1 MLIID
6 SPSNNAY
13 FNLATEEYLFNHFEK
28 DVFLLYINQP
38 SIIVGKY
45 QNTLAEVNLK
55 VVQEKKIK
63 VVRRLT
69 GGGAVYHD
77 LGNLN
82 FSFHASGQG
91 NDFLEFE
98 TFTQP
103 VVELLNFIGVPAALE
118 GRNDLLVE
126 GKKFSGNAK
135 MMKNNKIMQHG
146 TILIDS
152 EMSVLSEALKVNPLK
167 YQDKATKSIQSRVTN
182 LKEYFPKGMDT
193 IAFKK
198 LLIERMTSIND
209 NARIY
214 ELTKTDIHSI
224 EQLIEEK
231 YSTWEWNFGASP
243 TYNFKQAIKIPAGYI
258 ELHMDV
264 LKGGLINEV
273 KIYGDFFAS
282 APIEEL
288 EAKIKGQVHEFDAIK
303 KWLLKE
309 DLTSYFGKV
318 DNATLLPLFF

>member
-13 FNLATEEYLFNHFEK
+13 FNLATEEYLFQQFKE
-28 DVFLLYINQP
+28 DVFLLYINEP

-45 QNTLAEVNLK
+45 QNTLAEVNLEK
-55 VVQEKKIK
+55 VQKREIK

-82 FSFHASGQG
+82 FSFHVASHQ

-98 TFTQP
+98 TFTKP
-103 VVELLNFIGVPAALE
+103 VVDLLQYLNVPAVLE
-118 GRNDLLVE
+118 GRNDLLVD

-135 MMKNNKIMQHG
+135 MLKNNKIMQHG

-152 EMSVLSEALKVNPLK
+152 DMSVLSEVLQVNPLK

-182 LKEYFPKGMDT
+182 LKDYFPKGMDAA
-193 IAFKK
+193 AFKK
-198 LLIERMTSIND
+198 ILIERMVSLN
-209 NARIY
+209 NEALIY
-214 ELTKTDIHSI
+214 ELSKKDLEAIH
-224 EQLIEEK
+224 QLVEEK
-231 YSTWEWNFGASP
+231 YSTWDWNFGASP
-243 TYNFKQAIKIPAGYI
+243 KYNFKQAVKVPAGYI

-264 LKGGLINEV
+264 MKGGKINEV
-273 KIYGDFFAS
+273 KIFGDFFAS

-288 EAKIKGQVHEFDAIK
+288 EEVIKGQVHEFNAIK
-303 KWLLKE
+303 NWLE
-309 DLTSYFGKV
+309 SNDFTPYFGKI
-318 DNATLLPLFF
+318 DSLSLLPLFF